1 MTDSQSG
8 KQDEG
13 LVERLTKVASLGKE
27 DFHGLPLLTLAVTS
41 VAAQAAARIE
51 ELEREVVRLAK
62 DVEELS
68 APSAERTSELEAAN
82 VGLADEAAR
91 MRMALSELVDAG
103 SAFDHRDDMDF
114 DEEQAAEKRWLA
126 ALDAARPFTEAALLA
141 PSATRPTPPAE
152 AGKWIPV
159 SERLPEMD
167 TYVLVHNGK
176 WTGLAKY
183 VSDESA
189 LFDAD
194 ERWQSETA
202 EFIECLGTKVTHWM
216 PLPAAPAEGEGGR

>member
-1 MTDSQSG
+1 MTESQRDG

-103 SAFDHRDDMDF
+103 SAFDNRDDMSAA
-114 DEEQAAEKRWLA
+114 EEQAAEKRWLV
-126 ALDAARPFTEAALLA
+126 ALKEARPFTEAALLA
-141 PSATRPTPPAE
+141 PAPASGSGEGCAAEREPASEFVLRKAWVHAYTSLGCDHNTAQIMVQAEIDAYLSAPSATAPTATPPSD
-152 AGKWIPV
+152 AGKKG
-159 SERLPEMD
+159 D
-167 TYVLVHNGK
+167 
-176 WTGLAKY
+176 
-183 VSDESA
+183 
-189 LFDAD
+189 
-194 ERWQSETA
+194 
-202 EFIECLGTKVTHWM
+202 
-216 PLPAAPAEGEGGR
+216 